1 MSDPKYTTMMAL
13 HQALH
18 QKPVEF
24 ENTIN
29 GLLADRIQNAV
40 EKKREEVAKSV
51 FGNTDTEIE
60 ADDQDAI
67 ENGDE
72 ETSEL
77 APSAGDDP
85 EAEVTKFDVEEPA
98 EEEPVEPEEEIETPT
113 EEAKEETPTEA

>member
-18 QKPVEF
+18 AQPVEF

-29 GLLADRIQNAV
+29 GLLADRIQTAV

-51 FGNTDTEIE
+51 FGNPDTEVE
-60 ADDQDAI
+60 PENNDAI
-67 ENGDE
+67 EPEGTE

-77 APSAGDDP
+77 EP
-85 EAEVTKFDVEEPA
+85 EVTEPETNEVEEPAAEEEPA
-98 EEEPVEPEEEIETPT
+98 EEPVETPAEE
-113 EEAKEETPTEA
+113 KEETPTEA

>member
-24 ENTIN
+24 GQTIN

-51 FGNTDTEIE
+51 FGNTESDVQPE
-60 ADDQDAI
+60 DNDAV
-67 ENGDE
+67 EPEGTE

-77 APSAGDDP
+77 EP
-85 EAEVTKFDVEEPA
+85 EVTEPETDEIEPSEEEPA
-98 EEEPVEPEEEIETPT
+98 AEEPAPAEE
-113 EEAKEETPTEA
+113 KEETPTEA